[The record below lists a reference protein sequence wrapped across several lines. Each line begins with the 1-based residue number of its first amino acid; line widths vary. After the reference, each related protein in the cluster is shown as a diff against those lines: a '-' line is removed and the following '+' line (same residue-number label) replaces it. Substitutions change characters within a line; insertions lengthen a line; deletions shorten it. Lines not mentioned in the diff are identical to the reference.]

1 MGVEIGPGATA
12 LTRIFRPSSSAASV
26 AAHKT
31 CTKFEASVILS
42 VALTAGEVDS
52 CVAADPIRWRF
63 SPQAADALHTWAH
76 SDSLPWLQVRR
87 AKMVL
92 AIAAGERRCSV
103 AARLECDE
111 ATVWRTCERFRQDGL
126 TSLFSDGRH
135 GHSGHPQQ
143 ISPVQRAQIVE
154 LACLEPIAKGLHIT
168 HWSSEDLAHQ
178 AVADKIIPTVSPAT
192 VRRILH
198 DVDLQPHR
206 TRYWKTARLDAR
218 FKERAE
224 QVLWCY
230 GNAVRLAEQ
239 GIWVVCVDEIPTF
252 QILERDPIRRAI
264 PGSIEQQE
272 FDYTRHGT
280 VNMLVFLVV
289 HSGLMELAILAKNDH
304 THYLAELELFRKH
317 HKELRGVFLIQ
328 DGGPSHIA
336 GGTQRYFAESGDWW
350 KPRYTPANA
359 SWLDQAEILIHAFK
373 HYYLKRDSW
382 KSQEEFRVH
391 VMASWSEYNHRYA
404 HPFEWTWTNQQ
415 MRSWFSKHTSN
426 LVQVL

>member
-1 MGVEIGPGATA
+1 MRGRKPQM
-12 LTRIFRPSSSAASV
+12 LTIPPPDLSELHRIS
-26 AAHKT
+26 
-31 CTKFEASVILS
+31 
-42 VALTAGEVDS
+42 
-52 CVAADPIRWRF
+52 
-63 SPQAADALHTWAH
+63 H
-76 SDSLPWLQVRR
+76 SDTLPWYQVRR
-87 AKMVL
+87 ARIVL
-92 AIAAGERRCSV
+92 GISAGLRREDIAER
-103 AARLECDE
+103 LDCDE
-111 ATVWRTCERFRQDGL
+111 ATVWRSCQRYRELGL
-126 TSLFSDGRH
+126 TGLLTDHRR
-135 GHSGHPQQ
+135 GHSGRDLQ
-143 ISPVQRAQIVE
+143 ISPVQRAQIIE
-154 LACLEPIAKGLHIT
+154 LACLEPIATGLHIT
-168 HWSSEDLAHQ
+168 HWSSADLARQ
-178 AVADKIIPTVSPAT
+178 AISDGIVSTISPRT
-192 VRRILH
+192 IRTLLH

-206 TRYWKTARLDAR
+206 TRYWKTARLDGR

-230 GNAVRLAEQ
+230 GNAARLAEQ
-239 GIWVVCVDEIPTF
+239 GIWVVCVDEVPTF
-252 QILERDPIRRAI
+252 QVLERDPIRRAI

-289 HSGLMELAILAKNDH
+289 HSGLMELALLAKNDH
-304 THYLAELELFRKH
+304 EHYLPELELFHQH

-336 GGTQRYFAESGDWW
+336 AGTQRYFAQNQGWW

-391 VMASWSEYNHRYA
+391 VMASWPEYNHRYA

-415 MRSWFSKHTSN
+415 MRSWFAKHAS
-426 LVQVL
+426 

>member
-1 MGVEIGPGATA
+1 MRGRRPDK
-12 LTRIFRPSSSAASV
+12 LTIARQDQ
-26 AAHKT
+26 
-31 CTKFEASVILS
+31 
-42 VALTAGEVDS
+42 DS
-52 CVAADPIRWRF
+52 
-63 SPQAADALHTWAH
+63 LHYVAH
-76 SDSLPWLQVRR
+76 SGSLPWIEVQR
-87 AKMVL
+87 AKIVL
-92 AIAAGERRCSV
+92 AIASGERQCSV

-111 ATVWRTCERFRQDGL
+111 ATVWRACQRYRQGGLASLYADGRQDNL
-126 TSLFSDGRH
+126 
-135 GHSGHPQQ
+135 GHPQQ

-168 HWSSEDLAHQ
+168 HWSSEDLARQ
-178 AVADKIIPTVSPAT
+178 AVDDKIVPAISPAT

-206 TRYWKTARLDAR
+206 TRYWKTPRLDAQ

-230 GNAVRLAEQ
+230 ANAARLAEQ
-239 GIWVVCVDEIPTF
+239 GIWVVCVDEVPTF
-252 QILERDPIRRAI
+252 QVLERKPIRRAK

-289 HSGLMELAILAKNDH
+289 HSGLMELAFLAKNDCE
-304 THYLAELELFRKH
+304 HYLPELELFHKH
-317 HKELRGVFLIQ
+317 HKELKGAFLIQ

-336 GGTQRYFAESGDWW
+336 GETQSYFAESEGWW

-373 HYYLKRDSW
+373 HYYLKRVSW
-382 KSQEEFRVH
+382 KNQEEFKIH
-391 VMASWSEYNHRYA
+391 VLASWPEYNHRYA
-404 HPFEWTWTNQQ
+404 HPFDWTWTNQQ
-415 MRSWFSKHTSN
+415 MRQWFAKHASN
-426 LVQVL
+426 SLQIM

>member
-1 MGVEIGPGATA
+1 MRGRRPDK
-12 LTRIFRPSSSAASV
+12 LTIAQQ
-26 AAHKT
+26 
-31 CTKFEASVILS
+31 
-42 VALTAGEVDS
+42 D
-52 CVAADPIRWRF
+52 
-63 SPQAADALHTWAH
+63 QDALHYVAH
-76 SDSLPWLQVRR
+76 SGSLPWFEVQR
-87 AKMVL
+87 AKIVL
-92 AIAAGERRCSV
+92 AIASGERQCSV
-103 AARLECDE
+103 AACLECDE
-111 ATVWRTCERFRQDGL
+111 ATVWRACQRYRQGGLVRLYADGRQDNL
-126 TSLFSDGRH
+126 
-135 GHSGHPQQ
+135 GHPQQ

-168 HWSSEDLAHQ
+168 HWSSEDLARQ
-178 AVADKIIPTVSPAT
+178 VVDDKILPAISPAT

-230 GNAVRLAEQ
+230 ANAARLAKQ
-239 GIWVVCVDEIPTF
+239 GIWGVCVDEIPTF
-252 QILERDPIRRAI
+252 QVLERDPIRRAI

-289 HSGLMELAILAKNDH
+289 HSGLMELAFLAKNDCE
-304 THYLAELELFRKH
+304 HYLPELELFHKH
-317 HKELRGVFLIQ
+317 HKELKGVYLIQ

-336 GGTQRYFAESGDWW
+336 GETQSYFAESQGWW

-373 HYYLKRDSW
+373 HYYLKRVSW
-382 KSQEEFRVH
+382 KNQEEFKIH
-391 VMASWSEYNHRYA
+391 VSASWPEYNHRYA
-404 HPFEWTWTNQQ
+404 HPFDWTWTNQQ
-415 MRSWFSKHTSN
+415 MRQWFAKHAPNS
-426 LVQVL
+426 LQIM